1 MVKTYSKSIWWFSM
15 VVVVMSLS
23 LCACAVISRNA
34 LKDNTAQLKDT
45 TSALIKATCSLETAK
60 DSIITPTLNVSVLS
74 DEVLADVKQMVT
86 LHIEK
91 VDNDYT
97 VITIW
102 AAVLS
107 IIFLVFSF
115 YSIYKIE
122 ETKQAMNDLYEQNKK
137 SALKQLDEFNVQV
150 AAKQKEITEQT
161 AALDSALK
169 SSQTDINMAVGN
181 CKAQFTRALN
191 DKKAE
196 FDVKLAELT
205 SLIANLKNDQ
215 HE

>member
-1 MVKTYSKSIWWFSM
+1 MKKTHSKTIWWFSL
-15 VVVVMSLS
+15 VVVVISVS
-23 LCACAVISRNA
+23 LCACAAMSRNA

-45 TSALIKATCSLETAK
+45 TSALIKATRSLETAK

-74 DEVLADVKQMVT
+74 AEVLTDVEQMVA

-122 ETKQAMNDLYEQNKK
+122 ETKQAMKDLYEQNKK
-137 SALKQLDEFNVQV
+137 SALNQLDEFNKQV
-150 AAKQKEITEQT
+150 ADMQKEIIDQT
-161 AALDSALK
+161 DALESALK
-169 SSQTDINMAVGN
+169 SYHTDINTVVGN
-181 CKAQFTRALN
+181 CKGQFTRALN
-191 DKKAE
+191 EKKAE
-196 FDVKLAELT
+196 FDAKLAELT
-205 SLIANLKNDQ
+205 AIIEDLKEDE
-215 HE
+215 HD